1 MTNRP
6 FGAAVRY
13 IRTLTDLQSAATAAD
28 GQLVDRFARTR
39 DEAAFAA
46 ILRRH
51 GPMVLAVC
59 QRVLGRYQ
67 DAEDAFQATFLLLA
81 RKAASIRKQGSV
93 GSWLHGVAR
102 RLALKAK
109 EQGDRRRV
117 NEGRAVSMRKTETGV
132 DAAWGDLREALD
144 EALQRLPEHYRTALV
159 ICHLEGRTHEE
170 AARQLGCPTATLRS
184 RLTRG
189 RKLLRT
195 ELIRRGLTL
204 SAGALGAALLVSTA
218 EAAPTLLLDATLK
231 AALQYAAGGAV
242 STTAAALA
250 NEGLKAMGI
259 MKMKIMAMLLVAL
272 GLVGVGVG
280 AMAQPA
286 AKPPE
291 VKPPE
296 TKSASVPRAEDDRQ
310 ARLDDYG
317 DPLPDGA
324 VRRVGTLRFRQGGGQ
339 FNSLLVTPDGKTL
352 VAGDY
357 YGDRTICSWDL
368 STGKLLRSLPGSWWN
383 VRIALSPSG
392 TTVAGALGNDAFG
405 LWDLATG
412 KESAGWSAR
421 ALVPKASRFR
431 PTAKRWLSAAMA
443 VSSTFGI

>member
-6 FGAAVRY
+6 LGAAVRY
-13 IRTLTDLQSAATAAD
+13 LRALTDHQSAATAAD
-28 GQLVDRFARTR
+28 GQLVDRFARAR

-46 ILRRH
+46 LLRRH

-59 QRVLGRYQ
+59 RRVLVRYQ

-81 RKAASIRKQGSV
+81 CKAASIRKQGSV

-117 NEGRAVSMRKTETGV
+117 NEGRAVSMRKTGTGV

-195 ELIRRGLTL
+195 ELTRRGLTL

-218 EAAPTLLLDATLK
+218 EAAPALLLDGTLR
-231 AALQYAAGGAV
+231 AALLFAAGKATAGVV
-242 STTAAALA
+242 STPAAALA

-259 MKMKIMAMLLVAL
+259 MKTKIVVMLLAAL
-272 GLVGVGVG
+272 SLVGVGVG

-291 VKPPE
+291 ERQPAVKPPVE
-296 TKSASVPRAEDDRQ
+296 TGRKDEPQV
-310 ARLDDYG
+310 RLDDYG

-324 VRRVGTLRFRQGGGQ
+324 VRRVGTLRFRQGGGLCSTHSDS
-339 FNSLLVTPDGKTL
+339 FDGKTL
-352 VAGDY
+352 FPASSMAIARSAHGIWQPANCYIPSRRDTIRPY
-357 YGDRTICSWDL
+357 LPCQRTAA
-368 STGKLLRSLPGSWWN
+368 SLWS
-383 VRIALSPSG
+383 RISPNG
-392 TTVAGALGNDAFG
+392 
-405 LWDLATG
+405 
-412 KESAGWSAR
+412 
-421 ALVPKASRFR
+421 
-431 PTAKRWLSAAMA
+431 
-443 VSSTFGI
+443 